1 MLDLITKAMDSC
13 FEIWDRDCSF
23 MFLMFFLGEETSSF
37 FSRQNVENLGIR
49 KSQLPNWV
57 ARWIFEPWSDTEISM
72 KDIYQIMIF
81 WQRTFSFSPETVTVC
96 STTTFSP
103 FSPRGILFTTAN
115 SD

>member
-1 MLDLITKAMDSC
+1 MTKAIDSC

-23 MFLMFFLGEETSSF
+23 MFLIFFLEEETSSF

-81 WQRTFSFSPETVTVC
+81 WQRTFCFSPETVTVC